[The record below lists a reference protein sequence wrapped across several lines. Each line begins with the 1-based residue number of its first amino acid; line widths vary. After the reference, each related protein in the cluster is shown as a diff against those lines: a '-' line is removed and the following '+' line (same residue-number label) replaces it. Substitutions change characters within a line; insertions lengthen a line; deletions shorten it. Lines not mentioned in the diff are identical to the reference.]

1 MICSNCGQEIG
12 NASFC
17 PFCGASNKPDAAQ
30 QPAASA
36 TPAAPVSPA
45 APAAPVTPAAPVP
58 PAAPAAPGYN
68 PYAQSY
74 APNSYSSNAGYN
86 PYGAGSSPYSS
97 NPYAAGGNNN
107 YGSRNSAGNQGN
119 TYGSTGS
126 SRPALVLPTSR
137 GLLKMIF
144 LGILTLGI
152 YDIVILS
159 RVVTELNITA
169 SRYDGRR
176 TMPFFG
182 MTMLAPLTLF
192 IYTLCW
198 YHGLSDRIGNE
209 LHRRG
214 INYSFG
220 ASTFWLW
227 NVLGTLILVGPF
239 VYTHKLMKSV
249 NLINGD
255 FNVNG

>member
-17 PFCGASNKPDAAQ
+17 PFCGASNKPAAAP
-30 QPAASA
+30 QPA
-36 TPAAPVSPA
+36 A
-45 APAAPVTPAAPVP
+45 APAAPV
-58 PAAPAAPGYN
+58 APAAPSAPAYN
-68 PYAQSY
+68 PYAQPAQSF
-74 APNSYSSNAGYN
+74 APPAYGNTGSYN
-86 PYGAGSSPYSS
+86 PYGN
-97 NPYAAGGNNN
+97 NPYGGRVP
-107 YGSRNSAGNQGN
+107 GNS
-119 TYGSTGS
+119 YGSTGA
-126 SRPALVLPTSR
+126 SRPALVLPTNR

-144 LGILTLGI
+144 LGLLTLGI

-182 MTMLAPLTLF
+182 MTMLSPWTLF
-192 IYTLCW
+192 IYTWCW
-198 YHGLSDRIGNE
+198 YHGLSNRIGNE

-239 VYTHKLMKSV
+239 VYTHKLMKAI